1 MGRKW
6 LAGQEVEV
14 EAEAEAE
21 EHLHHADSGPGK
33 ARARLMDQGK
43 LEVGEGLQSR
53 RGKSTF

>member
-6 LAGQEVEV
+6 LAGQEV
-14 EAEAEAE
+14 EAEAE